1 MMLGVR
7 EGFLKVYECE
17 RALMRECQRHLRE
30 DAHNM
35 ATLSEVKHGLKQ
47 DLAILQGKVRNFKA
61 DEWRSPHDELTN
73 MNNKIE
79 RVEWDL
85 QQAELLTAA
94 PPGNLPHGLVCRLAL
109 RLEGGEAAEHISLD
123 RCSFPHC
130 YQTSR
135 LAALMSEHASSG

>member
-1 MMLGVR
+1 MLGVR

-30 DAHNM
+30 DAFKM

-47 DLAILQGKVRNFKA
+47 DLAILHGKVRNFKA
-61 DEWRSPHDELTN
+61 DEWRSPHDELTHIQN
-73 MNNKIE
+73 DIE
-79 RVEWDL
+79 SLEREL
-85 QQAELLTAA
+85 QKSTLLTAA
-94 PPGNLPHGLVCRLAL
+94 PTGDLPHGLVCRLAL
-109 RLEGGEAAEHISLD
+109 RLEGGAAANHASLAM
-123 RCSFPHC
+123 CTYPNC

>member
-1 MMLGVR
+1 MLGVR

-47 DLAILQGKVRNFKA
+47 DLAILHGKVRNFKA

-73 MNNKIE
+73 MNNKI
-79 RVEWDL
+79 
-85 QQAELLTAA
+85 
-94 PPGNLPHGLVCRLAL
+94 
-109 RLEGGEAAEHISLD
+109 
-123 RCSFPHC
+123 
-130 YQTSR
+130 
-135 LAALMSEHASSG
+135 

>member
-1 MMLGVR
+1 MLGVR

-30 DAHNM
+30 DALKM

-47 DLAILQGKVRNFKA
+47 DLAILHGKVRNFKA

-94 PPGNLPHGLVCRLAL
+94 PPENLPHGLVCRLAL

-135 LAALMSEHASSG
+135 LAPLMSEHASSG